1 MEYRS
6 RLKAKV
12 KNAVYKNT
20 LVSIVAIVIIFL
32 VVIFFG
38 FQLLVK
44 ASLLIGRIK
53 STADIPANTNSQNE
67 FVLTPTLNPL
77 FEATNTA
84 TIEVS
89 GLGTSSGQTIELFI
103 NDSSKSTALVD
114 SKSQFTFSSVRLESG
129 ENKIKV
135 RAKLDS
141 KESQFSTETI
151 VVYDTTPPA
160 LELKEPADGQTI
172 NKTAQVK
179 IVGKTE
185 ADARVLIND
194 FLPIVDGSGG
204 FTYTMPIS
212 EGENIIKVVAA
223 DKAGNQT
230 TNQIKVIFQP

>member
-12 KNAVYKNT
+12 KSAVYKNT
-20 LVSIVAIVIIFL
+20 FVSVVAIIIIFL
-32 VVIFFG
+32 VIIFFG
-38 FQLLVK
+38 LQLLVK
-44 ASLLIGRIK
+44 FSLLMGRIK
-53 STADIPANTNSQNE
+53 SVGDIPATTNSQNE

-84 TIEVS
+84 AIEVS
-89 GLGTSSGQTIELFI
+89 GLATSTGQTIELFI
-103 NDSSKSTALVD
+103 NGSSKSTALVD
-114 SKSQFTFSSVRLESG
+114 SKSQFAFSSVRLESG

-141 KESQFSTETI
+141 KESQFSTEAI

-160 LELKEPADGQTI
+160 LELKEPTDGQTI
-172 NKTAQVK
+172 TKTAQVK
-179 IVGKTE
+179 IIGKTE
-185 ADARVLIND
+185 ADARILIND
-194 FLPIVDGSGG
+194 FLPIVDNNGG
-204 FTYTMPIS
+204 FSYAIPLK
-212 EGENIIKVVAA
+212 EGENSIKVVST